1 VGRRDL
7 EGVRAVRDA
16 AVALRAGAGGEGRT
30 VERTLEAG
38 ADLGAEAEARGGA
51 VARVGRRSG
60 DARARRDRVDRPRVA
75 RHRAGVAGGVAR
87 LHLER
92 MAAVR
97 DTAVA
102 LRARAGRERRPGQR
116 T

>member
-1 VGRRDL
+1 L

-38 ADLGAEAEARGGA
+38 AGLGAEAEARARA
-51 VARVGRRSG
+51 VARVGRRGG

-75 RHRAGVAGGVAR
+75 RSRAGVAGGVAR
-87 LHLER
+87 LHLEG

-97 DTAVA
+97 DRRIR
-102 LRARAGRERRPGQR
+102 LR
-116 T
+116 